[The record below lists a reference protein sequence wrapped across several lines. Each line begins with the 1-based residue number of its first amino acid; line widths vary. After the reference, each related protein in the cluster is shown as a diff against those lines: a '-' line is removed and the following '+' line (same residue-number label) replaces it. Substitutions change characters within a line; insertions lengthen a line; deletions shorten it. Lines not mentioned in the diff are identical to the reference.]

1 MDKQLPIAKVTE
13 ADLAGQPEP
22 FHVLREH
29 NVEIDHDSVVH
40 QLEPSDEHRHRQR
53 AHYLANVTMIDDAV
67 GKVLESLEKKGYLD
81 DCIIVFTSDHGDCLG
96 DHGHSQ
102 KWTMYEQVTK
112 VPMILWAPGKV
123 PAAQKSDALIQ
134 AMDIVP
140 WLLTQARANLPE
152 GMEAVS
158 IEPVF
163 KNPDWPGREAVFC
176 EQGRDNILTDVEFMT
191 MVRTKRYKLVHFLN
205 EDFGQLF
212 DLENDP
218 EEANNLWSST
228 THGAVRQELM
238 DKLLLWRMQSQ
249 VRTQNVFREHR

>member
-1 MDKQLPIAKVTE
+1 MGKKLPIAKVTE
-13 ADLAGQPEP
+13 EDLAGQPEP

-53 AHYLANVTMIDDAV
+53 AHYLANVTMIDDAL
-67 GKVLESLEKKGYLD
+67 GNVLESLEKKGYLD

-123 PAAQKSDALIQ
+123 PAAHKSDALIQ

-163 KNPDWPGREAVFC
+163 EDAEWPGRDAVFC

-191 MVRTKRYKLVHFLN
+191 MVRTKRWKLVHFLN

-218 EEANNLWSST
+218 EEAHNLWLSKPHAT
-228 THGAVRQELM
+228 VRQELM
-238 DKLLLWRMQSQ
+238 DKLLHWRMHSQ
-249 VRTQNVFREHR
+249 IRTQNVFREHR

>member
-1 MDKQLPIAKVTE
+1 MTE
-13 ADLAGQPEP
+13 KDLDGQPAP
-22 FHVLREH
+22 FHVLRQH

-40 QLEPSDEHRHRQR
+40 QLAPSDEHRHRQR

-67 GKVLESLEKKGYLD
+67 GKIVDALDKKGYLD

-102 KWTMYEQVTK
+102 KWTMYEQITR

-123 PAAQKSDALIQ
+123 PADQKSEALIQ

-140 WLLTQARANLPE
+140 WLLTQAQAKLPE

-163 KNPDWPGREAVFC
+163 RDSLWPGREAVFC
-176 EQGRDNILTDVEFMT
+176 EQGRDNILTDVQFMT
-191 MVRTKRYKLVHFLN
+191 MVRTKRWKLVHFLN
-205 EDFGQLF
+205 ETFGQLF

-218 EEANNLWSST
+218 MENNNLWTSQNHST
-228 THGAVRQELM
+228 VRQELM
-238 DKLLLWRMQSQ
+238 DKLLHWRMESQ
-249 VRTQNVFREHR
+249 IKTQNVFREYR